1 MLPLLGL
8 IRNGAPP
15 MIRRIFLV
23 FCATLALAAIASG
36 RGAAQPPDYH
46 PAPPGGA
53 IAPYVVAPGAE
64 PRLGREALWRLIRRH
79 IRYVFVIY
87 QENRSFDSYF
97 GTFPGADGL
106 YSRPAAETP
115 GFAQL
120 LLGRD
125 GKPGTIRP
133 FRIGPRQFA
142 ADTDD
147 IDHSHSRI
155 LAKMHIV
162 GGRPRMDRFA
172 LVEERKYSPFGN
184 PSLEARQFGE
194 LTMAH
199 EDCDTVPLLWR
210 YADRFVLFDR
220 IFQLIAGPSTPGNLA
235 IIAAQSG
242 QTQWALHPNEAFRGD
257 GDAGMGVPVVN
268 DADPFWGSQLD
279 YSANK
284 MPVNPRDIKGKPPH
298 LHLYAT
304 QRNLT
309 FATLPLT
316 LRGKTLARTSKADSD
331 PDTDLADVRDDIR
344 AVTRAGNPAFG
355 FGWYEEG
362 YDREPTDPGPTDAE
376 GSHASYVTHHNG
388 PQYFGY
394 IANNPELRGQ
404 LHGLADF
411 FTALDK
417 RALPKSGGV
426 FFIKGGYKNTL
437 GLKPADPDPKV
448 QKNFLGDDDHPGYS
462 DAQLSEALV
471 AEAINRIAASPYWAE
486 SAIILT
492 WDDSEGDYDHVPP
505 PVRSRGP
512 DGSVVTDGPRVP
524 LLVISP
530 YAKAHRVAHAQG
542 DQASVVKF
550 VDRLF
555 GLTPLALL
563 PDEARARRL
572 GLAEFGLA
580 GLGPADALVAGVADL
595 SSAFDPARLAG
606 RAKPLPAAYASI
618 PERLVRNLPAASGY
632 GCKALGITPVDEAL
646 GVANALPPDF
656 NPRPKTDPGVAKPKL
671 VE

>member
-1 MLPLLGL
+1 ML
-8 IRNGAPP
+8 
-15 MIRRIFLV
+15 
-23 FCATLALAAIASG
+23 SSS
-36 RGAAQPPDYH
+36 AAQALDYH
-46 PAPPGGA
+46 PAPPGAA
-53 IAPYVVAPGAE
+53 IAPYVVAPGAQ
-64 PRLGREALWRLIRRH
+64 PRLPREALWRLIRRH

-106 YSRPAAETP
+106 YSRPAEKTP
-115 GFAQL
+115 GFSQV
-120 LLGRD
+120 LLGRN
-125 GKPGTIRP
+125 GKLGTIRP
-133 FRIGPRQFA
+133 FRIGPKQFA

-155 LAKMHIV
+155 LAKMNIV
-162 GGRPRMDRFA
+162 GGRPQMNHFA

-184 PSLEARQFGE
+184 PSLAAKQFGE
-194 LTMAH
+194 LAMAY

-210 YADRFVLFDR
+210 YADRFVLFDHV
-220 IFQLIAGPSTPGNLA
+220 FQLITGPSTPGNLA

-242 QTQWALHPNEAFRGD
+242 ETQWVLHPNEAFRGD
-257 GDAGMGVPVVN
+257 GDQGMGVPVVN
-268 DADPFWGSQLD
+268 DADPYWGSELD
-279 YSANK
+279 NSAQK
-284 MPVNPRDIKGKPPH
+284 MPVNPHDIKNGR
-298 LHLYAT
+298 LYAT

-309 FATLPLT
+309 FASLPLT
-316 LRGKTLARTSKADSD
+316 LRGKTLAATSKQDSN
-331 PDTDLADVRDDIR
+331 PDGDLADVANDIA
-344 AVTRAGNPAFG
+344 AVTRAGNPPFA

-376 GSHASYVTHHNG
+376 GTHASYITHHNG

-394 IANNPELRGQ
+394 VANNPEMRAQ

-411 FTALDK
+411 FTAIDK
-417 RALPKSGGV
+417 RALPQSGGV
-426 FFIKGGYKNTL
+426 FFVKGGYRNTL
-437 GLKPADPDPKV
+437 GLKPADPDPQV
-448 QKNFLGDDDHPGYS
+448 QQKFVGDDDHPGYS
-462 DAQLSEALV
+462 DAQISEALV
-471 AEAINRIAASPYWAE
+471 AETVNRIAASPYWPN

-492 WDDSEGDYDHVPP
+492 WDDSEGDYDHAPP
-505 PVRSRGP
+505 PVRTKGP

-530 YAKAHRVAHAQG
+530 YARAHRVAHEQG

-572 GLAEFGLA
+572 GLEKFGLA
-580 GLGPADALVAGVADL
+580 DLGPADALAAGVADL
-595 SSAFDPARLAG
+595 SSAVDPARLAG

-618 PERLVRNLPAASGY
+618 PEKLVRNLPAASGL
-632 GCKALGITPVDEAL
+632 GCKALGITPVDYAL
-646 GVANALPPDF
+646 GVANMIPADF
-656 NPRPKTDPGVAKPKL
+656 NPRPKTNPTAAAKR
-671 VE
+671 